1 MNPVG
6 VKSRTYIDIGIE
18 NNDKKSK
25 FKVGDYVRISNQKNI
40 FAKGYTPNQSEEVF
54 VIKKV
59 KNIVRWA
66 CVICDLNGK
75 ETVGTFYEK
84 TLQNNKPNRVQSKK
98 GDQEKKVRNQ
108 MLNGKTTIL
117 FTVGLIKIMLFYK
130 MSYLLE
136 SYTRNKS
143 QINLNQIW
151 QTMQQNLTDKVQE
164 VPIYQN
170 LLINK
175 KIVLSGLK

>member
-1 MNPVG
+1 M
-6 VKSRTYIDIGIE
+6 K
-18 NNDKKSK
+18 
-25 FKVGDYVRISNQKNI
+25 
-40 FAKGYTPNQSEEVF
+40 
-54 VIKKV
+54 
-59 KNIVRWA
+59 
-66 CVICDLNGK
+66 
-75 ETVGTFYEK
+75 K

-130 MSYLLE
+130 MCYFLE

>member
-1 MNPVG
+1 MFILLVNSKYINGYHSTKYIKMNPVG

-25 FKVGDYVRISNQKNI
+25 FKVGDYVRISKKYIKIFLQKVTLQI
-40 FAKGYTPNQSEEVF
+40 SLKKCLWLKKLRILFDGHVLF
-54 VIKKV
+54 VILMVKKLLERFM
-59 KNIVRWA
+59 K
-66 CVICDLNGK
+66 
-75 ETVGTFYEK
+75 K

-130 MSYLLE
+130 MSYFLE

-143 QINLNQIW
+143 QINLN
-151 QTMQQNLTDKVQE
+151 
-164 VPIYQN
+164 
-170 LLINK
+170 
-175 KIVLSGLK
+175 

>member
-1 MNPVG
+1 M
-6 VKSRTYIDIGIE
+6 
-18 NNDKKSK
+18 
-25 FKVGDYVRISNQKNI
+25 
-40 FAKGYTPNQSEEVF
+40 
-54 VIKKV
+54 IKKV

-130 MSYLLE
+130 MSYFLE

-143 QINLNQIW
+143 QINLN
-151 QTMQQNLTDKVQE
+151 
-164 VPIYQN
+164 
-170 LLINK
+170 
-175 KIVLSGLK
+175 

>member
-1 MNPVG
+1 M
-6 VKSRTYIDIGIE
+6 K
-18 NNDKKSK
+18 
-25 FKVGDYVRISNQKNI
+25 
-40 FAKGYTPNQSEEVF
+40 
-54 VIKKV
+54 
-59 KNIVRWA
+59 
-66 CVICDLNGK
+66 
-75 ETVGTFYEK
+75 K

-108 MLNGKTTIL
+108 MLNGKTTIIL

-130 MSYLLE
+130 MSYFLE

-175 KIVLSGLK
+175 KFVLSGLK